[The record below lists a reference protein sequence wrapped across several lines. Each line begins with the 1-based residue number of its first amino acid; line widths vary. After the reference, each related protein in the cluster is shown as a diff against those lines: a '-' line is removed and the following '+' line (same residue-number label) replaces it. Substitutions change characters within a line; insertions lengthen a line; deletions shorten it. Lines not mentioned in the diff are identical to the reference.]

1 MPLDVTGCHLMPW
14 TLESIVSQPNLAE
27 AGIGAEL
34 GKERRG
40 VQYYSGLPAGWLGE
54 IDN

>member
-1 MPLDVTGCHLMPW
+1 MLW

-40 VQYYSGLPAGWLGE
+40 VQYYSGLPAGRAGGLE
-54 IDN
+54 KSTIRLSQPS